1 MDNIHCV
8 SCIGAVELPP
18 RVTYYYGTL
27 SLWDIKLS
35 ELLIMTTK
43 KLTSRPKLEAALNPS
58 ALPSE
63 SELAALLLDPPSELE
78 LSRALFLDEIHF

>member
-1 MDNIHCV
+1 
-8 SCIGAVELPP
+8 
-18 RVTYYYGTL
+18 
-27 SLWDIKLS
+27 
-35 ELLIMTTK
+35 MTTK

-63 SELAALLLDPPSELE
+63 SELAALLLDPPPELE